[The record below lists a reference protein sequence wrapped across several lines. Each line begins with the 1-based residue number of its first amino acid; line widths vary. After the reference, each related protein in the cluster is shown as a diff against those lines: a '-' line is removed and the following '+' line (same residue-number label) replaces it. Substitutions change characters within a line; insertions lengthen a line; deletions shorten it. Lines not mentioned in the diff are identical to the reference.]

1 MSAQLKPLNTAPE
14 MSDLLNKVA
23 DKTRSIWE
31 RVGLQLNVSSDCI
44 KAISKSHPHDA
55 ILCYAEVF
63 DVWRKSGSP
72 PYTWAT
78 IIDALRAP
86 SVGEHQLVTELQEW
100 LTNQG

>member
-14 MSDLLNKVA
+14 RSDLLNKVA
-23 DKTRSIWE
+23 DRTRSIWE
-31 RVGLQLNVSSDCI
+31 TVGLQLNISSDCI
-44 KAISKSHPHDA
+44 KSISKSHPHDD

-78 IIDALRAP
+78 IIDALRAS
-86 SVGEHQLVTELQEW
+86 SVREHQLATELQEW
-100 LTNQG
+100 LTNR